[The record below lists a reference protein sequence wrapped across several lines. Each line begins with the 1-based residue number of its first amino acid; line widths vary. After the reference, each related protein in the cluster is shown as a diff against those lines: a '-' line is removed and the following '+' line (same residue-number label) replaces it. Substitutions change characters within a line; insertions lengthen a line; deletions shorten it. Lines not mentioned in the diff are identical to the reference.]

1 MIGKTKTG
9 IFYGWVIVAAGF
21 LILMIA
27 WGLLYSYGIFF
38 EDLSKEFGWSRT
50 MVSGAYSVFMVLHCA
65 LYPVV
70 GMLNDKYGPRKSSLL
85 CVILMSSGF
94 ALMSYINAPWQLYA
108 LYGVVIGSGIS
119 FVYIPITSTVTH
131 WFEKRRGIALGIVTA
146 GVGMGTMT
154 LLPFSQFLISN
165 FGWRSSYLIIA
176 IFPLIIILP
185 VSRLLRLN
193 PSEKGLLP
201 YGAGEIASKRTDT
214 SLASTRNFT
223 IREAVKER
231 NFWILFTIGAF
242 SFLAVQLIMVHLKT
256 NITDVGISP
265 MTAATILGTVGGASL
280 IGRIAVGG
288 ASDRIGRK
296 QAYFIAL
303 LLMTIMMVWLLE
315 ARQPWQFFV
324 FSAIFGF
331 GYGGCVPLP
340 AAMIGD
346 WFGAESHGRI
356 LGVLSLSGMV
366 AGIGPIIAG
375 YIYDVKGSYNLA
387 FIIAAVMLFMATCLS
402 LAIKAP
408 RIQRRC

>member
-1 MIGKTKTG
+1 MLGKTRTG
-9 IFYGWVIVAAGF
+9 IFYGWAIVAAGF
-21 LILMIA
+21 VILMIA
-27 WGLLYSYGIFF
+27 WGLLYSYGVFF

-70 GMLNDKYGPRKSSLL
+70 GIINDKYGPRKSSLF

-94 ALMSYINAPWQLYA
+94 ALMSYISVPWQLYT

-119 FVYIPITSTVTH
+119 FVYIPITSTITH
-131 WFEKRRGIALGIVTA
+131 WFEKRRGMALGIVTA

-201 YGAGEIASKRTDT
+201 YGAGEITRKRTAT
-214 SLASTRNFT
+214 SLPSTRNFT
-223 IREAVKER
+223 LREAVKER
-231 NFWILFTIGAF
+231 NFWILFTISAF
-242 SFLAVQLIMVHLKT
+242 GFLAVQLIMVHLKT

-265 MTAATILGTVGGASL
+265 MTAATILGTVGGAGL
-280 IGRIAVGG
+280 LGRITVGG

-296 QAYFIAL
+296 RAYFIAL
-303 LLMTIMMVWLLE
+303 LLMAIMMVWLLE
-315 ARQPWQFFV
+315 ARQVWQFFV

-375 YIYDVKGSYNLA
+375 YIYDVTGSYNLA
-387 FIIAAVMLFMATCLS
+387 FIIAAVMLFVAMCLT
-402 LAIKAP
+402 LAIKASHAP
-408 RIQRRC
+408 K